1 MTAWVGIDVS
11 KETLVVAVLPS
22 GAEWTVPRTA
32 QGLAELVAQLVPLA
46 PARIV
51 LEASGGDERL
61 VWAEL
66 AAAGLPV
73 VVVNPR
79 QTRDFARALG
89 RLAKTDRVDGA
100 PHAILRSRGDPVDAQ
115 TLARFA
121 QQIQPP
127 LRPLPEPERQELAAL
142 LTRRRQREQ
151 LRLAERQR
159 REQTP
164 SPRVQAQIDRHLQ
177 FLQTELVQ
185 LEQELAAFLATCP
198 ALLATVQLLRT
209 IPGVGFLTATTL
221 VASLPELGQLDR
233 KAIAALVGVAPLS
246 WESGRHSR
254 RRISWGGR
262 ATVRRMLSLAALAAI
277 RHNPWLRRFS
287 ERLRAARKPP
297 KVAVTACMRK
307 LLVLANALVRTGQP
321 WDPTRPTPAR

>member
-51 LEASGGDERL
+51 LEASGGYERL

-73 VVVNPR
+73 VVLNPR

-89 RLAKTDRVDGA
+89 RLAKTDR
-100 PHAILRSRGDPVDAQ
+100 VDAQ

-142 LTRRRQREQ
+142 LTRRRQLEQ

-254 RRISWGGR
+254 RRIIWGGR
-262 ATVRRMLSLAALAAI
+262 ATVRRMLYLAALAAI
-277 RHNPWLRRFS
+277 RHNPWLRRFY
-287 ERLRAARKPP
+287 ERLRAAGKPP